1 MARLGGRRMPTQAFT
16 LLSSPICPSL
26 PIHPS
31 RRLQTSLL
39 TISGIYFRNC
49 HHFRC
54 EKCEDHSQPFL
65 IVLVHCFLA
74 KHNIF
79 PLMSETC
86 RRFFCHRP
94 PLFIRLPFHPSV
106 NPSIYPAASV
116 ISVVTSIIHPLVH
129 LSFKRCAPLRFSA
142 SLAHSRLHPAFCAR
156 RLCCDPNVGSPAEL
170 W

>member
-1 MARLGGRRMPTQAFT
+1 MPTQAFT

-156 RLCCDPNVGSPAEL
+156 RLCCDPNAGSPAEL

>member
-1 MARLGGRRMPTQAFT
+1 MPTQAFT

-49 HHFRC
+49 HHFRR